1 MPYVGY
7 SGTANL
13 AHTYPAWAGGVCAV
27 AIEGQ
32 NVGKGVGGSEVIWM
46 PTPPPPPAST
56 SPLLAG
62 ACDVFPEYT
71 VTDGYI
77 TQLGNSAWTNGQYI
91 VDNGYIKYMING
103 IGQGALGDGNPPGP
117 TALGIKYDPTGQG
130 NYGVDDY
137 LTPGL
142 PWEAFAMSGDGVQ
155 IGGANTADG
164 GFPANAKVYPIGGL
178 NNYYVILV
186 GNATDGYAIVQYM
199 TYPGEAVIRMK
210 MTYVATANRAV
221 VKIMR
226 GTDPDIDV
234 LAFGTYVTTNT
245 KGFGAI
251 PSTDLVYAVGNY
263 SGKPLSLY
271 VPGNGYTH
279 NTAIMSNWPTYNYD
293 AILAGQ
299 NNGTGDFAILGA
311 WNVGAVASG
320 ETVSVCC
327 YYICSTSVEEAVEKI
342 NGPSTP
348 AYILMEDS
356 GEVVSYVFD
365 EASAPIYLES

>member
-1 MPYVGY
+1 MAYIGY
-7 SGTANL
+7 SGVANL
-13 AHTYPAWAGGVCAV
+13 ALVYPAWAGGVAAV

-32 NVGKGVGGSEVIWM
+32 NVGLGVGGSEVIWK
-46 PTPPPPPAST
+46 PVPPSPPSAT
-56 SPLLAG
+56 SPLLVG

-77 TQLGNSAWTNGQYI
+77 TQLGNDTWTNDEYI
-91 VDNGYIKYMING
+91 VDNGFIRYMING

-117 TALGIKYDPTGQG
+117 AALGIKYDPTGQS

-137 LTPGL
+137 LTPGV

-155 IGGANTADG
+155 IGGANIPP
-164 GFPANAKVYPIGGL
+164 GFPANAKVWPLGGL
-178 NNYYVILV
+178 SNHYVILV

-210 MTYVATANRAV
+210 MTYVATANRAN

-226 GTDPDIDV
+226 GTDPDVDV
-234 LAFGTYVTTNT
+234 LAFGTFVTVNT
-245 KGFGAI
+245 RGFGDI
-251 PSTDLVYAVGNY
+251 PSTDLVYAIGEN

-279 NTAIMSNWPTYNYD
+279 NTAIIASWPTYNYD
-293 AILAGQ
+293 VILSGQ
-299 NNGTGDFAILGA
+299 DDGTGDYAILGA
-311 WNVGAVASG
+311 WDVGAVASG

-327 YYICSTSVEEAVEKI
+327 YYICSTSVEETVAKI
-342 NGPSTP
+342 NG
-348 AYILMEDS
+348 
-356 GEVVSYVFD
+356 
-365 EASAPIYLES
+365 